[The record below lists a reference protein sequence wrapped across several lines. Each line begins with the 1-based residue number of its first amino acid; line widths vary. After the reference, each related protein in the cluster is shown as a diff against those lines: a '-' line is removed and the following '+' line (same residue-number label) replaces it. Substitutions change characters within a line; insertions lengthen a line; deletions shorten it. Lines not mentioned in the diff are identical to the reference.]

1 MLQRLILSILSGA
14 VLSISWPPNES
25 LSFLIFVALVPLL
38 TIELKIQNKQ
48 LACFHFF
55 WYSYLTFFIFNLC
68 TTFWIYHA
76 HFSGAVFAVLCNSF
90 FMSLVFYLYAK
101 IKNTYHT
108 KTMFFLLPILWI
120 SFEYLH
126 LNWDLSWPWLSLG
139 NVFSSNV
146 NVVQW
151 FSITGVLGGTLWIL
165 LINLLFTQ
173 LFQEN
178 HIGKILIRKII
189 IIVSIIILPIF
200 ISQYILNN
208 YHIGDTDKSINVLIV
223 QPNIDPYMD
232 KFNLQQSQ
240 QTDSLFSL
248 LGPYLHNEINCVLLP
263 ETFLIEPIWENT
275 IHHNLDIKRFNE
287 IALKYPYSNQLL
299 DYPLNI
305 FVGATTLSHLNNH
318 VNFKKSKNQRSY
330 KIHNSAVHLGV
341 HLDVNSSV
349 KNITPLSKIDIYHKS
364 KLVPGAEQ
372 IPFYNFLKPFVGNK
386 LLQIGSSTSLG
397 NFTKQDSVS
406 LFSADLSDFNF
417 VKKNLHSST
426 SFQYLVAPIICYESI
441 YGDYVREFVK
451 KGANLIFIITN
462 DGWWKNTPGY
472 KQHHNYAKLRAI
484 ETRRY
489 IARSANTGISSVIN
503 PFGGVEQYLGWDLKG
518 VIKSKIPVLVKDT
531 FYVRYGDYLGRISSF
546 FAILFVL
553 FFVINNKLIISR
565 K

>member
-1 MLQRLILSILSGA
+1 
-14 VLSISWPPNES
+14 
-25 LSFLIFVALVPLL
+25 
-38 TIELKIQNKQ
+38 
-48 LACFHFF
+48 
-55 WYSYLTFFIFNLC
+55 
-68 TTFWIYHA
+68 
-76 HFSGAVFAVLCNSF
+76 
-90 FMSLVFYLYAK
+90 MSLVFYVYAK
-101 IKNTYHT
+101 IKNTYQT

-151 FSITGVLGGTLWIL
+151 FSVTGVLGGTLWIL
-165 LINLLFTQ
+165 LVNLLVTQ
-173 LFQEN
+173 LFQKN
-178 HIGKILIRKII
+178 HINKILTRKII
-189 IIVSIIILPIF
+189 IIVSTIILPIF

-208 YHIGDTDKSINVLIV
+208 YQIGDVEKSINVLIV

-232 KFNLQQSQ
+232 KFNLKQSQ
-240 QTDSLFSL
+240 QTDNLLSLV
-248 LGPYLHNEINCVLLP
+248 GPYLNNEINCVLLP
-263 ETFLIEPIWENT
+263 ETFLTEPIWENK
-275 IHHNLDIKRFNE
+275 IHHNLDIKRLNE
-287 IALKYPYSNQLL
+287 IILKHPYSNPLI

-305 FVGATTLSHLNNH
+305 FVGATTLSNLNSHTNL
-318 VNFKKSKNQRSY
+318 KKSKNQRSY
-330 KIHNSAVHLGV
+330 KIHNSAVHLGA
-341 HLDVNSSV
+341 HLDFNSSAQ
-349 KNITPLSKIDIYHKS
+349 NIGQLSKIDIYHKS

-372 IPFYNFLKPFVGNK
+372 IPFYNFVKPFVGNK

-397 NFTKQDSVS
+397 NFTKQDSIS
-406 LFSADLSDFNF
+406 LFSADLSEFNF
-417 VKKNLHSST
+417 VKKNSYSSKE
-426 SFQYLVAPIICYESI
+426 SQYLVAPVICYESI

-451 KGANLIFIITN
+451 KGANLVFIITN

-489 IARSANTGISSVIN
+489 IARSANTGISSVIS
-503 PFGGVEQYLGWDLKG
+503 PFGSVEKYLDWDIKG

-531 FYVRYGDYLGRISSF
+531 FYVRHGDYLGRISSF

-553 FFVINNKLIISR
+553 FFLINNKLNISR